1 MLKIHRNLTRPQS
14 SSLLL
19 CATLRRLGTSQHRNI
34 ELARAVDAMMARA
47 TRIYILMIKVKQVVF
62 FSSSQ
67 NFLKEIETLV
77 EVWENSKKL

>member
-1 MLKIHRNLTRPQS
+1 MLKFHRD
-14 SSLLL
+14 
-19 CATLRRLGTSQHRNI
+19 I
-34 ELARAVDAMMARA
+34 ELARAVDTMMARA
-47 TRIYILMIKVKQVVF
+47 TRICILMIKVKQVVF